1 MTRRK
6 RKGALLDAPIPV
18 NSAPS
23 LAPLAPGVKR
33 LPEKFTRDR
42 YQFER
47 LCRTRNTAIY
57 VQHINGRQKA
67 FEVIVVAVAD
77 RKPVKVNG
85 SVTWAQCEPYE
96 CYPSKHLWGSH
107 GFTYTS
113 EQDARAKYDLLN
125 DPAFKVPAPPI
136 YPIAAPIGFAQDA
149 SEPAR
154 SIRIAGG
161 VE

>member
-1 MTRRK
+1 MTRQK
-6 RKGALLDAPIPV
+6 RKGALLPAPIRV
-18 NSAPS
+18 NSAPT
-23 LAPLAPGVKR
+23 LAPVAPGVKR

-42 YQFER
+42 YQFAQ
-47 LCRTRNTAIY
+47 LCRTKNTAIY
-57 VQHINGRQKA
+57 VQHTNGRQKA

-85 SVTWAQCEPYE
+85 SVTWEECQSYE

-125 DPAFKVPAPPI
+125 DPAFEVPAPPI
-136 YPIAAPIGFAQDA
+136 YPIAALIGFAQDA
-149 SEPAR
+149 SKPAK
-154 SIRIAGG
+154 SISIAGG